1 MGIVSV
7 AFEDLKMD
15 CYTEKAMNLLLSSAL
30 ISSNEWEDWK
40 KRYKIMPTHIHKLFA
55 YIFEKELHQ
64 KEQDRN

>member
-1 MGIVSV
+1 
-7 AFEDLKMD
+7 MD